1 MVKVKVLM
9 TLANDNVA
17 VSKEGAINDE
27 WVKISTR
34 KCISKQIPTQKK
46 RILGVDQL
54 TEDPSNFGKKD
65 LVFVKYSAD
74 DTKVS
79 IPAESQVN
87 RTNPP
92 VAVTDSLATDYDSTD
107 ESSVCSTP
115 LPLLE
120 KLAGTYAVSG
130 PKTIKLVL
138 KSNSTFKAKAL
149 KSVTINEPSLD
160 SAKVNNKALAL
171 KTNSAP
177 AGKLKNI
184 KCKDDLPLAIVI
196 KELHDLKLQ
205 ISKNQSLIPEI
216 INLNRSYDHDTDGH
230 NRVIFI
236 RRGIKPRNPQHVIK
250 TYETYGSTVP
260 TTTDHNDIEWFRRD
274 EALEAKK
281 ATAHKSNKIE
291 SSNASRSKT
300 PTKSGCSS
308 HMTDVKSYLYKY
320 VKQPGPKVV
329 FRDDST
335 CTNEGYDSIKC
346 NGIIF
351 TKVAF
356 LNGLKYNLINISQLC
371 DAIYTV
377 QFDEKEEQSSI
388 PARKL

>member
-17 VSKEGAINDE
+17 VSKEGAMNDE

-34 KCISKQIPTQKK
+34 K
-46 RILGVDQL
+46 IL
-54 TEDPSNFGKKD
+54 
-65 LVFVKYSAD
+65 
-74 DTKVS
+74 
-79 IPAESQVN
+79 PAESQVN
-87 RTNPP
+87 TTNPS
-92 VAVTDSLATDYDSTD
+92 VAVIDSLATDYDSTD
-107 ESSVCSTP
+107 ESSVCNTP
-115 LPLLE
+115 LPPLE
-120 KLAGTYAVSG
+120 ILAGAYVVSG

-149 KSVTINEPSLD
+149 KSVTINEPSSD
-160 SAKVNNKALAL
+160 PAKVNNKALAL

-177 AGKLKNI
+177 AGKLNNVKI
-184 KCKDDLPLAIVI
+184 KDDLPLDIVI

-216 INLNRSYDHDTDGH
+216 INLNR
-230 NRVIFI
+230 VIFI

-250 TYETYGSTVP
+250 TYETYGSTIP
-260 TTTDHNDIEWFRRD
+260 TTTDHNDIEWFIRD
-274 EALEAKK
+274 EALQAKK
-281 ATAHKSNKIE
+281 AAAHKSNKIE

-308 HMTDVKSYLYKY
+308 HMTGVKSYLYKY
-320 VKQPGPKVV
+320 VKQLGPKIV

-335 CTNEGYDSIKC
+335 CTNEGYDSIKY

-356 LNGLKYNLINISQLC
+356 LNGLKDNLINISQLC
-371 DAIYTV
+371 DAIYTI
-377 QFDEKEEQSSI
+377 QFYEKEEQSSI